1 MDRQGWSIETFL
13 PLLEMVCCWHLGA
26 REHNTPS
33 GSNRIHVSKGQG
45 EKWRNIST
53 CSWTYNLCL
62 WCVNVHVSFFL
73 LLSFAVS
80 ILYIYI
86 LDAKMT
92 SVVFWSLYMLLA
104 FHHCENNN
112 TTNTT
117 ERNKASPFDD
127 TFTAVAEMCFERA
140 IWLATLISFRK
151 TISEVPLFF
160 RDLGTIS
167 LPPSLKA
174 AAYLFIYIWSRKHD
188 GAKSARWIWGFHL
201 LSVPL
206 FLSCI
211 NSSSGESER
220 SACQVLS
227 PEEN

>member
-1 MDRQGWSIETFL
+1 MDRQGWSIVTLL

-45 EKWRNIST
+45 VMLENWKIKKHI
-53 CSWTYNLCL
+53 NLFMVL
-62 WCVNVHVSFFL
+62 ESVSLVCVNIHVSFFL

-80 ILYIYI
+80 VLYIFI

-92 SVVFWSLYMLLA
+92 SVIFWSLYMLLA

-127 TFTAVAEMCFERA
+127 TFTAVAKMCLERA
-140 IWLATLISFRK
+140 IWLAILISFRK

-167 LPPSLKA
+167 LLPSLKA
-174 AAYLFIYIWSRKHD
+174 AACLFIYIWSKKTWR
-188 GAKSARWIWGFHL
+188 R
-201 LSVPL
+201 
-206 FLSCI
+206 
-211 NSSSGESER
+211 
-220 SACQVLS
+220 
-227 PEEN
+227 